1 MKLPRFPATR
11 SSLPPGSPRRA
22 ALIRAAVA
30 LAAALVLLVLGL
42 LDRDR
47 PAPPRAG
54 AATGEPGGV
63 TLRGAPVDMSADPS
77 PNSPPSSPIGA
88 GSPAAGKPGTALAA
102 PGGEATSAAA
112 GVQEAAYTSSQPSC
126 PAPVP
131 ATACPPP
138 PAPVARVDGVL
149 LPRAAAALAGR
160 GYLVQL
166 GVFAAPDNALRV
178 YQQAAAA
185 GQPAHI
191 QSRVVL
197 GPFPDREAAEHAR
210 KRLQAA
216 GAGPGVLIPPERSR

>member
-11 SSLPPGSPRRA
+11 SALPRGSPRRA
-22 ALIRAAVA
+22 ALLRAAAA

-47 PAPPRAG
+47 PVPSRAG
-54 AATGEPGGV
+54 AGAAVGGAAPGAAAS
-63 TLRGAPVDMSADPS
+63 T
-77 PNSPPSSPIGA
+77 PPAMPA
-88 GSPAAGKPGTALAA
+88 NPLPAAGKPGPGA
-102 PGGEATSAAA
+102 PAY
-112 GVQEAAYTSSQPSC
+112 EAAVPLGAGAGQGAACAPPSAPPPSC
-126 PAPVP
+126 P
-131 ATACPPP
+131 TPP
-138 PAPVARVDGVL
+138 PAPACTPLPVSTAKLDGVL
-149 LPRAAAALAGR
+149 LPRAAVAPAGS

-166 GVFAAPDNALRV
+166 GVFAAPDNALRI

-197 GPFPDREAAEHAR
+197 GPFVDREAAERAR

-216 GAGPGVLIPPERSR
+216 GAGPGVLIPPERPR

>member
-11 SSLPPGSPRRA
+11 STLPPGSPRRA

-30 LAAALVLLVLGL
+30 LSAALVLLVLGL

-47 PAPPRAG
+47 PAPPR
-54 AATGEPGGV
+54 TGTPTGDPVGG
-63 TLRGAPVDMSADPS
+63 TLPGAPVAIP
-77 PNSPPSSPIGA
+77 PRLPTGPSSPL
-88 GSPAAGKPGTALAA
+88 AAGKLGIAVAA
-102 PGGEATSAAA
+102 PGVDANSAAA
-112 GVQEAAYTSSQPSC
+112 GVQQAASASPAPSC
-126 PAPVP
+126 PAPPP
-131 ATACPPP
+131 AAACPPP
-138 PAPVARVDGVL
+138 PAPVAKADGVL
-149 LPRAAAALAGR
+149 LPRAAAAPAGP

-185 GQPAHI
+185 GQAAHI

-197 GPFPDREAAEHAR
+197 GPFADREAAERAR

>member
-11 SSLPPGSPRRA
+11 SSLPSGSPRRA
-22 ALIRAAVA
+22 ALIRAGGA
-30 LAAALVLLVLGL
+30 LAAVLVLLVLGL

-47 PAPPRAG
+47 PAPPHAG
-54 AATGEPGGV
+54 AATGDPGGV
-63 TLRGAPVDMSADPS
+63 TLRGAPVAMSPDPS
-77 PNSPPSSPIGA
+77 PNSPIGA
-88 GSPAAGKPGTALAA
+88 GSPVAGKLGTALAA
-102 PGGEATSAAA
+102 PGRTATSAAT
-112 GVQEAAYTSSQPSC
+112 GVQEVASTSPAPVC

-138 PAPVARVDGVL
+138 PAPVARADGVL
-149 LPRAAAALAGR
+149 LPRAAAAPAGR

-197 GPFPDREAAEHAR
+197 GPFPDRAAAEHAR

>member
-11 SSLPPGSPRRA
+11 SALPRGSPRRA
-22 ALIRAAVA
+22 ALLRAAAA

-47 PAPPRAG
+47 PVPSRAG
-54 AATGEPGGV
+54 AGATVGGAAPGAAAS
-63 TLRGAPVDMSADPS
+63 T
-77 PNSPPSSPIGA
+77 PPAMPA
-88 GSPAAGKPGTALAA
+88 NPLPAAGKPGPGA
-102 PGGEATSAAA
+102 PAY
-112 GVQEAAYTSSQPSC
+112 EAAVPLTAGAGQGAACAPPSAPPPSC
-126 PAPVP
+126 P
-131 ATACPPP
+131 TPP
-138 PAPVARVDGVL
+138 PAPACTPLPVPTAKLDGVL
-149 LPRAAAALAGR
+149 LPRAAVAPAGS

-166 GVFAAPDNALRV
+166 GVFAAPDNALRI

-197 GPFPDREAAEHAR
+197 GPFVDREAAERAR

-216 GAGPGVLIPPERSR
+216 GAGPGVLIPPERPR

>member
-11 SSLPPGSPRRA
+11 SALPRGSPRRA
-22 ALIRAAVA
+22 ALLRAAAA

-47 PAPPRAG
+47 PVPSRAG
-54 AATGEPGGV
+54 AGAAVGGAAPGAAAS
-63 TLRGAPVDMSADPS
+63 T
-77 PNSPPSSPIGA
+77 PPAMPANPLS
-88 GSPAAGKPGTALAA
+88 AAGKPGPGA
-102 PGGEATSAAA
+102 PAY
-112 GVQEAAYTSSQPSC
+112 EAAVPLTAGAGQGAACAPPSAPPPSC
-126 PAPVP
+126 P
-131 ATACPPP
+131 TPP
-138 PAPVARVDGVL
+138 PAPACTPLPVPTAKLDGVL
-149 LPRAAAALAGR
+149 LPRAAVAPAGS

-166 GVFAAPDNALRV
+166 GVFAAPDNALRI

-197 GPFPDREAAEHAR
+197 GPFVDREAAERAR

-216 GAGPGVLIPPERSR
+216 GAGPGVLIPPERPR

>member
-11 SSLPPGSPRRA
+11 SALPRGSPRRA
-22 ALIRAAVA
+22 ALLRAAAA

-47 PAPPRAG
+47 PVPSRAG
-54 AATGEPGGV
+54 AGAAVGGAAPGAAAS
-63 TLRGAPVDMSADPS
+63 TPPAMPANPVS
-77 PNSPPSSPIGA
+77 
-88 GSPAAGKPGTALAA
+88 AAGKPGPGA
-102 PGGEATSAAA
+102 PAY
-112 GVQEAAYTSSQPSC
+112 EAAVPLTAGAGQGAACAPPSAPPPSC
-126 PAPVP
+126 P
-131 ATACPPP
+131 TPP
-138 PAPVARVDGVL
+138 PAPACTPLPVPTAKLDGVL
-149 LPRAAAALAGR
+149 LPRAAVAPAGS

-166 GVFAAPDNALRV
+166 GVFAAPDNALRI

-197 GPFPDREAAEHAR
+197 GPFVDREAAERAR

-216 GAGPGVLIPPERSR
+216 GAGPGVLIPPERPR

>member
-47 PAPPRAG
+47 PAPPHAG

-63 TLRGAPVDMSADPS
+63 TLRGAPVATSTNPS
-77 PNSPPSSPIGA
+77 PFPNPPTGA
-88 GSPAAGKPGTALAA
+88 PSLAAGKLGAALVA
-102 PGGEATSAAA
+102 PGGEATSGAA
-112 GVQEAAYTSSQPSC
+112 GVQAGVPTSPAPSC

-131 ATACPPP
+131 AAACPPP
-138 PAPVARVDGVL
+138 PAPVARADGVL
-149 LPRAAAALAGR
+149 LPRAAAAPAGR

>member
-11 SSLPPGSPRRA
+11 SSLPSGSPRRA
-22 ALIRAAVA
+22 ALIRAGGA

-47 PAPPRAG
+47 PAPPHAG
-54 AATGEPGGV
+54 AATGDPGGV
-63 TLRGAPVDMSADPS
+63 TLRGAPVATFTNPS
-77 PNSPPSSPIGA
+77 PFPNPNPPTGA
-88 GSPAAGKPGTALAA
+88 PSLAAGKLGAALVV

-112 GVQEAAYTSSQPSC
+112 GVQAGVSTSPAPSC

-131 ATACPPP
+131 AAACPPS
-138 PAPVARVDGVL
+138 PAPVAKADGVL
-149 LPRAAAALAGR
+149 LPRAAVAPAGR

>member
-22 ALIRAAVA
+22 ALVRAAAA
-30 LAAALVLLVLGL
+30 LSAALVLLVLGL

-47 PAPPRAG
+47 AAPPRPGGESVG
-54 AATGEPGGV
+54 AAPP
-63 TLRGAPVDMSADPS
+63 GAPVATSPS
-77 PNSPPSSPIGA
+77 LPPGATSPR
-88 GSPAAGKPGTALAA
+88 AAGKLGSAAAA
-102 PGGEATSAAA
+102 PGVETASGAA
-112 GVQEAAYTSSQPSC
+112 GLAEVAAPTSSC
-126 PAPVP
+126 PAPPP
-131 ATACPPP
+131 APACPPS
-138 PAPVARVDGVL
+138 PAPTAQGDGIL
-149 LPRAAAALAGR
+149 LPRAAAAPAGP

>member
-30 LAAALVLLVLGL
+30 LSAALVLLVLGL

-112 GVQEAAYTSSQPSC
+112 GVQEAASTSSQPSC

-138 PAPVARVDGVL
+138 PAM
-149 LPRAAAALAGR
+149 RAAQSNRAAS
-160 GYLVQL
+160 
-166 GVFAAPDNALRV
+166 
-178 YQQAAAA
+178 
-185 GQPAHI
+185 
-191 QSRVVL
+191 SRVRV
-197 GPFPDREAAEHAR
+197 
-210 KRLQAA
+210 A
-216 GAGPGVLIPPERSR
+216 GVSVMASKCRRVTSPLASRSSTSRT

>member
-11 SSLPPGSPRRA
+11 SALPRGSPRRA
-22 ALIRAAVA
+22 ALLRAAAA

-47 PAPPRAG
+47 PVPSRAG
-54 AATGEPGGV
+54 AGAAVGGAAPGAAAS
-63 TLRGAPVDMSADPS
+63 T
-77 PNSPPSSPIGA
+77 PPAMPANPLS
-88 GSPAAGKPGTALAA
+88 AAGKPGPGA
-102 PGGEATSAAA
+102 PAY
-112 GVQEAAYTSSQPSC
+112 EAAVPLTAGAGQGAACAPPSAPPPSC
-126 PAPVP
+126 P
-131 ATACPPP
+131 TPP
-138 PAPVARVDGVL
+138 PAPACTPLPVPTAKLDGVL
-149 LPRAAAALAGR
+149 LPRAAVAPAGS

-166 GVFAAPDNALRV
+166 GVFAAPDNALRI

-197 GPFPDREAAEHAR
+197 GPFVDREAAEHAR

-216 GAGPGVLIPPERSR
+216 GAGPGVLIPPERPR

>member
-1 MKLPRFPATR
+1 MKLSRFPATR
-11 SSLPPGSPRRA
+11 SPLPPGSPRRA
-22 ALIRAAVA
+22 ALVRAGAA

-47 PAPPRAG
+47 SAPPPLAGEALGTMVPGSASSTRPLGPGG
-54 AATGEPGGV
+54 AAPPLAAAPPSEPGA
-63 TLRGAPVDMSADPS
+63 APVAVAS
-77 PNSPPSSPIGA
+77 PVSIGA
-88 GSPAAGKPGTALAA
+88 GAD
-102 PGGEATSAAA
+102 AAA
-112 GVQEAAYTSSQPSC
+112 APSC
-126 PAPVP
+126 PAP
-131 ATACPPP
+131 ASASPPP
-138 PAPVARVDGVL
+138 TQPAASAPRPDGIL
-149 LPRAAAALAGR
+149 LPRAAVSPVGA

-197 GPFPDREAAEHAR
+197 GPFADRDAAERAR

-216 GAGPGVLIPPERSR
+216 GAGAGVLISPERSR

>member
-11 SSLPPGSPRRA
+11 SALPRGSPRRA
-22 ALIRAAVA
+22 ALLRAAAA

-47 PAPPRAG
+47 PVPSRAG
-54 AATGEPGGV
+54 AGAAVGGAAPGAAAS
-63 TLRGAPVDMSADPS
+63 T
-77 PNSPPSSPIGA
+77 PPAMPANPLS
-88 GSPAAGKPGTALAA
+88 AAGKPGPGA
-102 PGGEATSAAA
+102 PAY
-112 GVQEAAYTSSQPSC
+112 EAAVPLTAGAGQGAACAPPSAPPPSC
-126 PAPVP
+126 P
-131 ATACPPP
+131 TPP
-138 PAPVARVDGVL
+138 PAPACTPLPVPTAKLDGVL
-149 LPRAAAALAGR
+149 LPRAAVAPAGS

-166 GVFAAPDNALRV
+166 GVFAAPDNALRI

-197 GPFPDREAAEHAR
+197 GPFVDREAAERAR

-216 GAGPGVLIPPERSR
+216 GAGPGVLIPSERPR

>member
-11 SSLPPGSPRRA
+11 SALPRGSPRRA
-22 ALIRAAVA
+22 ALLRAAAA

-47 PAPPRAG
+47 PVPSRAG
-54 AATGEPGGV
+54 AGAAVGGAAPGAAAS
-63 TLRGAPVDMSADPS
+63 T
-77 PNSPPSSPIGA
+77 PPAMPANPLS
-88 GSPAAGKPGTALAA
+88 AAGKPGPGA
-102 PGGEATSAAA
+102 PAY
-112 GVQEAAYTSSQPSC
+112 EAAVPLTAGAGQGAACAPPSAPPPSC
-126 PAPVP
+126 P
-131 ATACPPP
+131 TPP
-138 PAPVARVDGVL
+138 PAPACTPLPVSTAKLDGVL
-149 LPRAAAALAGR
+149 LPRAAVAPAGS

-166 GVFAAPDNALRV
+166 GVFAAPDNALRI

-197 GPFPDREAAEHAR
+197 GPFVDREAAERAR

-216 GAGPGVLIPPERSR
+216 GAGPGVLIPPERPR

>member
-11 SSLPPGSPRRA
+11 SALPRGSPRRA
-22 ALIRAAVA
+22 ALLRAAAA

-47 PAPPRAG
+47 PVPSRAG
-54 AATGEPGGV
+54 AGAAVGGAAPGAAAS
-63 TLRGAPVDMSADPS
+63 T
-77 PNSPPSSPIGA
+77 PPAMPANPLS
-88 GSPAAGKPGTALAA
+88 AAGKPGPGA
-102 PGGEATSAAA
+102 PAY
-112 GVQEAAYTSSQPSC
+112 EAAVPLTAGAGQGAACAPPSAPPPSC
-126 PAPVP
+126 P
-131 ATACPPP
+131 TPP
-138 PAPVARVDGVL
+138 PAPACTPLPVPTAKLDGVL
-149 LPRAAAALAGR
+149 LPRAAVAPAGS

-166 GVFAAPDNALRV
+166 GVFAAPDNALRI

-197 GPFPDREAAEHAR
+197 GPFVDREAAERAR

-216 GAGPGVLIPPERSR
+216 GARPGVLIPPERPR